1 MVVRSHRNPCLD
13 SYTLPCS
20 TAEGFLRD
28 IAGSLVQF
36 CHIFL
41 FDVPKP
47 DFRSSPW
54 QKLVF
59 TKRIWLMNKTT
70 LLWSVGW
77 HKANAVWQ
85 LARAGHGAMQVLLG
99 GACVL
104 LSDAFCVMQL

>member
-1 MVVRSHRNPCLD
+1 
-13 SYTLPCS
+13 
-20 TAEGFLRD
+20 
-28 IAGSLVQF
+28 
-36 CHIFL
+36 
-41 FDVPKP
+41 
-47 DFRSSPW
+47 
-54 QKLVF
+54 
-59 TKRIWLMNKTT
+59 MNKTT